1 MWLRFE
7 VPEMLIGTHHMH
19 SVHVLVKC
27 KVVAF
32 LKPSLPRTVLQP
44 GGFFSSGCNGG
55 QISTPW
61 SYIKSHGVVTG
72 NYNGTGSIGGGY
84 CSAFSLPHCHR
95 ERDDQTA
102 S

>member
-1 MWLRFE
+1 MQSGRFLE
-7 VPEMLIGTHHMH
+7 ALAAEDCAST
-19 SVHVLVKC
+19 
-27 KVVAF
+27 
-32 LKPSLPRTVLQP
+32 RR
-44 GGFFSSGCNGG
+44 FFSSGCNGG

-72 NYNGTGSIGGGY
+72 NYNGTGSMGGGY